1 METVTITTMIM
12 TTSAV
17 DKTSYVKTES
27 LKGQDLEWRLVN
39 IIIIIIINY
48 SIRTDINHILC
59 VFSKTSI

>member
-1 METVTITTMIM
+1 METVTITIMIM

-17 DKTSYVKTES
+17 DKTSYVKTDS

-39 IIIIIIINY
+39 IIIII
-48 SIRTDINHILC
+48 NHILC